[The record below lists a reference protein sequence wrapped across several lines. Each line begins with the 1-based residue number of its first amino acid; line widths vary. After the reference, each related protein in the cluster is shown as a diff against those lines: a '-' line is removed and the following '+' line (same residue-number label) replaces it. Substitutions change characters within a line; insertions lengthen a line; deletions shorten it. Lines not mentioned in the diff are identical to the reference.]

1 MNSSEPIR
9 DRTSTH
15 DGSAKPISVGL
26 RSLARERDGR
36 VTLGELM
43 DATGAGGTALLLFLL
58 AVASLVPGVA
68 PAFGAAIC
76 LLSLPLMTGAHALPL
91 PDLLRRQSIPRARL
105 ARVLDRGLPRLERLE
120 NRLRPRL
127 RWLTHG
133 IMLGAAGLACLV
145 AGLLIVLPIP
155 FGNTAP
161 ALSVLLLALGISAAD
176 GLLVLA
182 GFAAFAL
189 AVAFDA
195 GMVSLSWD
203 LIEAAAHAVL

>member
-1 MNSSEPIR
+1 M
-9 DRTSTH
+9 
-15 DGSAKPISVGL
+15 SAGL
-26 RSLARERDGR
+26 RSLIFERKGC
-36 VTLGELM
+36 VTLGALV
-43 DATGAGGTALLLFLL
+43 DGAGLGGTALLLFLF

-76 LLSLPLMTGAHALPL
+76 VLSLPLLTGAQALPL
-91 PDLLRRQSIPRARL
+91 PGLLRRQRVSRVRL
-105 ARVLDRGLPRLERLE
+105 ARLLDWGLPRLERLE
-120 NRLRPRL
+120 GRLRPRL

-133 IMLGAAGLACLV
+133 AMLGLAGTACLI

-182 GFAAFAL
+182 GFGAFVL

-195 GMVSLSWD
+195 ALVILSWD
-203 LIEAAAHAVL
+203 LIEAAIHAVL